1 MCMSVEGGHNSA
13 ELLSIKNRTEIE
25 HPLAGAEQDRK
36 LEKPA
41 RPFDMASGTVPD
53 SGNVTPLQM
62 LTVTPPQ
69 MFRVIRSGRAAGWLG
84 GAFWGVVLVNAAPG
98 TGSVIPD
105 FSPAVF

>member
-1 MCMSVEGGHNSA
+1 
-13 ELLSIKNRTEIE
+13 
-25 HPLAGAEQDRK
+25 
-36 LEKPA
+36 
-41 RPFDMASGTVPD
+41 MASGTVPD
-53 SGNVTPLQM
+53 TGKVTLLQM

-105 FSPAVF
+105 FSPAGF